1 MKIIVCVSLFFMFF
15 QVQAKQYFVA
25 TNGLDANIGTTINS
39 PWKTIAKVNAQMSS
53 FLPGDSILFN
63 AGDTFNGGLVVTCN
77 GLFNNPIYFGK
88 YGSGN
93 NPIFIGTAP
102 IASNSWVN
110 LGGNIWRTYHNN
122 NASNRVTGLFIN
134 GVKQSIGR
142 FPNATAGGGL
152 NGFDTIS
159 KITDS
164 SFSGKLLPTSL
175 SFVGAEFI
183 SKSCTWQAFQSKITN
198 QSAKTISLNSY
209 PGSYIQKIVNNWGYI
224 IRNHINTLDLPGE
237 WYFNE
242 ITDSLYLYT
251 TSSPSNQLVE
261 VTNINNLIFASRI
274 SNIVIEEIQ
283 LSRSQAEACKFQFCN
298 NIKINACNFSH
309 NSNTA
314 FVDNSTNNL
323 YISNTTFINN
333 TGKHLSLTGTNIFFN
348 NNILENN
355 ALNFGDIEMAS
366 DYTISPL
373 AFEIN
378 YLQNSTINNNSLK
391 NCGYSGIGGFG
402 QTNLTINENVI
413 DSFNLVFDD
422 GGGIYI
428 HQANSNVLINNN
440 FVSNGIGANLGTN
453 YGIAYSTNGI
463 YLDNKCSHVTVKAN
477 TISAVPNNAIFL
489 QDDVVDNVII
499 NNLVWSDKG
508 AAFFAQI
515 YNPTISNYNNKAEG
529 NIFFSSS
536 YYDGAIYSATAAVNK
551 CNTNKNYYIKP
562 FSDEANNYPIA
573 QKYTIQEWY
582 TLTGN
587 DLNSKSSPIILPRY
601 IVSSLNSNII
611 TNGNFN
617 TGITDWFMGKQ
628 GISFTGSIDWQS
640 SDSVLKLSYS
650 NLNQSQF
657 GTAWLS
663 ARTKVN
669 ITSGQKYLLKFKY
682 KGAYAK
688 SPVSVMLSY
697 MKSNISNGIITDT
710 DWKQAIV
717 ILEANYTGEADLSI
731 EANNSSVG
739 TLYIDNVELIPVTA
753 NYTNIN
759 DFVKLY
765 TNKTS
770 NYSSINLPSLA
781 AGMYYLDKDGYLV
794 NPGSFTLS
802 PFTSRFIFIS
812 NVKPT
817 SSKAFRTSILFR

>member
-1 MKIIVCVSLFFMFF
+1 M
-15 QVQAKQYFVA
+15 
-25 TNGLDANIGTTINS
+25 
-39 PWKTIAKVNAQMSS
+39 
-53 FLPGDSILFN
+53 
-63 AGDTFNGGLVVTCN
+63 
-77 GLFNNPIYFGK
+77 
-88 YGSGN
+88 
-93 NPIFIGTAP
+93 
-102 IASNSWVN
+102 
-110 LGGNIWRTYHNN
+110 
-122 NASNRVTGLFIN
+122 
-134 GVKQSIGR
+134 
-142 FPNATAGGGL
+142 
-152 NGFDTIS
+152 IS
-159 KITDS
+159 
-164 SFSGKLLPTSL
+164 
-175 SFVGAEFI
+175 
-183 SKSCTWQAFQSKITN
+183 
-198 QSAKTISLNSY
+198 
-209 PGSYIQKIVNNWGYI
+209 
-224 IRNHINTLDLPGE
+224 
-237 WYFNE
+237 
-242 ITDSLYLYT
+242 
-251 TSSPSNQLVE
+251 
-261 VTNINNLIFASRI
+261 
-274 SNIVIEEIQ
+274 
-283 LSRSQAEACKFQFCN
+283 
-298 NIKINACNFSH
+298 CNFSF

-314 FVDNSTNNL
+314 FDDHNSNNIL
-323 YISNTTFINN
+323 ISNSTFINN
-333 TGKHLSLTGTNIFFN
+333 TGKHLFLLGSQIVFSN
-348 NNILENN
+348 NLLENN
-355 ALNFGDIEMAS
+355 ALNFGDIEMTGN
-366 DYTISPL
+366 YTISPIAIDML
-373 AFEIN
+373 
-378 YLQNSTINNNSLK
+378 YLNNSIIKNNTVK
-391 NCGYSGIGGFG
+391 NCGYSGIGGYG
-402 QTNLTINENVI
+402 ETNLTIKENVI

-428 HQANSNVLINNN
+428 HQNNTNVLINNN
-440 FVSNGIGANLGTN
+440 FVNNGIGANIGTTLGN
-453 YGIAYSTNGI
+453 GYSTNGI
-463 YLDNKCSHVTVKAN
+463 YLDNKCNNVTVKAN
-477 TISAVPNNAIFL
+477 TVMNIANNSIFL
-489 QDDVVDNVII
+489 QNDAFDNSIL
-499 NNLVWSDKG
+499 NNLVWIDKG
-508 AAFFAQI
+508 SALFAGN
-515 YNPTISNYNNKAEG
+515 YVSTISNYNNKVEG
-529 NIFFSSS
+529 NVFFSSS
-536 YYDGAIYSATAAVNK
+536 YYDGATYIATAAVNK

-562 FSDEANNYPIA
+562 FSDEANSFPIA
-573 QKYTIQEWY
+573 RVYSIKEWF

-587 DLNSKSSPIILPRY
+587 DLNSKSSPIILSRY
-601 IVSSLNSNII
+601 TVSSLNSNII

-617 TGITDWFMGKQ
+617 TDINNWTKGTQ

-812 NVKPT
+812 NAKST

>member
-1 MKIIVCVSLFFMFF
+1 MKITVSLCLVLFFF
-15 QVQAKQYFVA
+15 QVQAKQYFVSS
-25 TNGLDANIGTTINS
+25 NGSDANLGTNMNS
-39 PWKTIAKVNAQMSS
+39 SWKTIAKVNTQMTF
-53 FLPGDSILFN
+53 FLPGDSILFK
-63 AGDTFNGGLVVTCN
+63 AGDSFNGGLEIKASGSTIS
-77 GLFNNPIYFGK
+77 PIYFGK
-88 YGSGN
+88 YDSGN

-102 IASNSWVN
+102 ITSNSWVN
-110 LGGNIWRTYHNN
+110 VSANIWRTYHNN
-122 NASNRVTGLFIN
+122 NASGRVTGLFIN
-134 GVKQSIGR
+134 GLKQSIGR
-142 FPNATAGGGL
+142 FPNANAGGGL

-164 SFSGKLLPTSL
+164 SFYGKLIPAGL
-175 SFVGAEFI
+175 SFVGAECI
-183 SKSCTWQAFQSKITN
+183 YKSFTWQACQLKISN
-198 QSAKTISLNSY
+198 VNGNIISLNSY
-209 PGSYIQKIVNNWGYI
+209 PGSDIKKIVNNWGYI

-251 TSSPSNQLVE
+251 SSSPNNQLVE
-261 VTNINNLIFASRI
+261 ASNINNLIFASRI
-274 SNIVIEEIQ
+274 SNIVIEGIQ

-298 NIKINACNFSH
+298 NININACKFSY

-314 FVDNSTNNL
+314 YDDLNSKNIV
-323 YISNTTFINN
+323 ISNSSFFWN
-333 TGKHLSLTGTNIFFN
+333 TGKHLYIQGSEILFSN
-348 NNILENN
+348 NVLENN
-355 ALNFGDIEMAS
+355 ALNFGDLEMAK
-366 DYTISPL
+366 DYTLGPI
-373 AFEIN
+373 AFDFI
-378 YLQNSTINNNSLK
+378 YLNNSIIKNNTLK
-391 NCGYSGIGGFG
+391 NCGYSGIGGYG
-402 QTNLTINENVI
+402 ETNLTIKENVI

-499 NNLVWSDKG
+499 NNLVWLDKG

-587 DLNSKSSPIILPRY
+587 DLNSKSSPITLSMYNISNY
-601 IVSSLNSNII
+601 GSNII
-611 TNGNFN
+611 SNGNFN
-617 TGITDWFMGKQ
+617 TGISNWSIGTQ
-628 GISFTGSIDWQS
+628 GNAVGTINWQS
-640 SDSVLKLSYS
+640 TDSVLKLSYS
-650 NLNQSQF
+650 SLNQTF
-657 GTAWLS
+657 PAWLS
-663 ARTKVN
+663 ARTSVN
-669 ITSGQKYLLKFKY
+669 VSNGQKYLIKFKY

-697 MKSNISNGIITDT
+697 KKSNISNGIITDT
-710 DWKQAIV
+710 DWKQASV
-717 ILEANYTGEADLSI
+717 ILEANYTGVADLSI

-739 TLYIDNVELIPVTA
+739 SLYIDSVELIPVTA
-753 NYTNIN
+753 TYTNIN